1 MKILTIL
8 GARPQFIK
16 AGSVSRAIALHN
28 NQVASLEV
36 LVSSED
42 SKNQKLQTKNFELI
56 TEIIVHTGQH
66 YDANMSDI
74 FFDEMQIPKPNYFLG
89 IGGKSHGAMTG
100 QMIEKIE
107 EVALKENPDW
117 IMVYGDTNS
126 TLAGAI
132 VASKLHIKLAHI
144 EAGLRSFNMKMPE
157 EVNRIL
163 TDRVSTILFCPTDTA
178 MKNLKAEGFPFS
190 LTTNHQQLITNVG
203 DVMQDGAMFYKSLAK
218 IPEAVSSLWSL
229 VSSED
234 SKKQNLQT
242 INQKPKT
249 KNYILCTIHR
259 AENTDDETRLRSIF
273 EALNE
278 IAKEKQIILPLHPR
292 TKKLLENLQTKN
304 QKLLTKNL
312 TIIDPVGYL
321 EMVWLIDNCDLVMT
335 DSGGLQK
342 EAYFFEKQC
351 ITLRDETEWVE
362 LVECGA
368 NRLVGADK
376 EKIVSSYQLLVS
388 SENSKNDE
396 LKTKNQKLK
405 TNNKELKT
413 KNQKL
418 QTNLYG
424 GGKAS
429 QNIIKYLLE
438 YL

>member
-28 NQVASLEV
+28 SKV
-36 LVSSED
+36 VSEEEI
-42 SKNQKLQTKNFELI
+42 KIQNQKLI

-74 FFDEMQIPKPNYFLG
+74 FFEEMQIPKPNYFLG

-107 EVALKENPDW
+107 EVVLKEKPDW

-144 EAGLRSFNMKMPE
+144 EAGLRSFNIKMPE

-163 TDRVSTILFCPTDTA
+163 TDRVSNILFCPTDTA
-178 MKNLKAEGFPFS
+178 IQNLKNEGYENLDCKIVKS
-190 LTTNHQQLITNVG
+190 G
-203 DVMQDGAMFYKSLAK
+203 DVMQDGAMFYKNLA
-218 IPEAVSSLWSL
+218 L
-229 VSSED
+229 
-234 SKKQNLQT
+234 
-242 INQKPKT
+242 KPNIEI
-249 KNYILCTIHR
+249 KNSFILCTIHR

-278 IAKEKQIILPLHPR
+278 IAKEKQVILPLHPR
-292 TKKLLENLQTKN
+292 TKKILENL
-304 QKLLTKNL
+304 KLDISNL
-312 TIIDPVGYL
+312 TIIEPVGYL
-321 EMVWLIDNCDLVMT
+321 EMVWLIDNCDFVMT

-368 NRLVGADK
+368 NTLVGADK
-376 EKIVSSYQLLVS
+376 EKIIKTYRNNAKFNKQ
-388 SENSKNDE
+388 N
-396 LKTKNQKLK
+396 LKLD
-405 TNNKELKT
+405 
-413 KNQKL
+413 
-418 QTNLYG
+418 LYG

-429 QNIIKYLLE
+429 KNIINELLE
-438 YL
+438 F